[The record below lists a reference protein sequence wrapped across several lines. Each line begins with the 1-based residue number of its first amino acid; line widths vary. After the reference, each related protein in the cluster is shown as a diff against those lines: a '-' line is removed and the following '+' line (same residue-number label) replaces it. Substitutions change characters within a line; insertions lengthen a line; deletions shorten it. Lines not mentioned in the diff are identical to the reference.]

1 MRVDVEAVKA
11 LRALTGAGVMECKRA
26 REEAGGDMEKAQAIL
41 RARGA
46 VSAAKVA
53 HRETRQ
59 GVVEAYIHSGGRIGA
74 LVEVNCETDFVAR
87 TAVFQGLAH
96 DLAMQV
102 VAMAPKYISP
112 EEMPPGET
120 APPAEV
126 CLLQQPFV
134 KDPTRTVRDRINE
147 VIAQTGENIRVRR
160 FARFALGE

>member
-1 MRVDVEAVKA
+1 V
-11 LRALTGAGVMECKRA
+11 
-26 REEAGGDMEKAQAIL
+26 
-41 RARGA
+41 
-46 VSAAKVA
+46 
-53 HRETRQ
+53 
-59 GVVEAYIHSGGRIGA
+59 RIGA